1 MENKDINYNK
11 QYYEKN
17 KKIINDKLTIKEEC
31 PHCKSK
37 VRHQFMKKHQQSN
50 KCKYILNDNDMKQDF
65 NKIYNFYKQFQ
76 KEAKK
81 ENEDI

>member
-1 MENKDINYNK
+1 
-11 QYYEKN
+11 
-17 KKIINDKLTIKEEC
+17 
-31 PHCKSK
+31 
-37 VRHQFMKKHQQSN
+37 MKKHQQSN

-81 ENEDI
+81 DNEDI